1 MSIWITF
8 FLIGLVNIRTC
19 IFYRS
24 LAMKLVRINGVRA
37 NEVLVWSCLYVW
49 HLRPISVLIFMILL
63 AKLEIA
69 NRTCIP
75 LPNSLFSFLLYIDGS
90 AVKVIL
96 SRNTPLFHTSRYL
109 TWMDGRRQFRISR
122 IAPRVS
128 KVEQTAS
135 ER

>member
-1 MSIWITF
+1 MHIFSQSSDEISSDKWSSSKRSSTV
-8 FLIGLVNIRTC
+8 FLLLI
-19 IFYRS
+19 S
-24 LAMKLVRINGVRA
+24 
-37 NEVLVWSCLYVW
+37 LVWSCLYVW
-49 HLRPISVLIFMILL
+49 HPRPIGVLIFMILL

-69 NRTCIP
+69 NRNCIP
-75 LPNSLFSFLLYIDGS
+75 LSNSFFSSLLYIDGS

-135 ER
+135 EL